1 MTDTEKFILK
11 GEETKDAV
19 LTILAVLDDKSYKF
33 SNAALNAAKMFLNEE
48 SHFKLENAV
57 QKVETLFAKSA
68 KNAPKSDNTPKPTVK
83 SVKKK

>member
-1 MTDTEKFILK
+1 MTNTEKFILK

-19 LTILAVLDDKSYKF
+19 LTILAVLDGKSYKF

-57 QKVETLFAKSA
+57 QKRSLRKMRRSLITRL
-68 KNAPKSDNTPKPTVK
+68 NRL
-83 SVKKK
+83 